1 MPLQIRENLRRYPL
15 IFEVARSEALREF
28 SLGGGGASVIE
39 DKEAFVRRLDVIDN
53 GACSWIAL
61 MSGLSLNM
69 FRGFS
74 TEEDLMAYFKG
85 RAYFDNVTVLA
96 STSVR
101 WAGRADDAREGK
113 EKWVPSRCSCTQM
126 LLFNKL

>member
-1 MPLQIRENLRRYPL
+1 
-15 IFEVARSEALREF
+15 
-28 SLGGGGASVIE
+28 
-39 DKEAFVRRLDVIDN
+39 
-53 GACSWIAL
+53 

-96 STSVR
+96 SVLFQMDANGSMPRHMSYTIRQNASFTPTTNLMRSRFWFPGPRNWGYEYYQFGFVWLQVR
-101 WAGRADDAREGK
+101 STRIH
-113 EKWVPSRCSCTQM
+113 SS
-126 LLFNKL
+126 